1 LFLQLPSALP
11 LLAFNPFALSQRQHL
26 LVFDAELPT
35 MELEVIHGL
44 DDLGRLLGSG
54 EVCESKAP
62 EDAVVEMVVE
72 SIGQGEAKLS
82 HQRDKLFLLDGEGN
96 VLDDDGGRDEFLIY
110 VLGKLALLHLRV
122 EQRVGVAIAQAA

>member
-1 LFLQLPSALP
+1 
-11 LLAFNPFALSQRQHL
+11 
-26 LVFDAELPT
+26 

-62 EDAVVEMVVE
+62 EDAVVEVVVE

-96 VLDDDGGRDEFLIY
+96 ILDDDGGRDEFLIY
-110 VLGKLALLHLRV
+110 VLGKLTLLHLRV
-122 EQRVGVAIAQAA
+122 EQGVGVAIAQAA